1 MVAMLVAYLPVVIF
15 LGLLL
20 LAIISATCIKLRR
33 RQIRQPLLFARIY
46 KVLHWLILN
55 FFRIGCHRA
64 FIAVHILISASC
76 WSAEPFL
83 LLSSWH
89 QVSPDCRD
97 SRVIGI
103 TCAGLEIGLNLYRLL
118 ICGAVEKELRYED
131 ALLRVDA
138 ASVKFMEVTKC
149 NTCGMQFF
157 GNPEN
162 TEGLVGECR
171 AQFVQHFFE
180 AHGDTILPDDFTI
193 ETRTTITSKKNADPG
208 IDRWLDDANNADARE
223 VSPGKNM
230 APNSRGQEFMV
241 HRAMGQPAGLTP
253 FHVHR
258 TTMHHDDPDA
268 SPGAEDD
275 RGP

>member
-1 MVAMLVAYLPVVIF
+1 MVLRFQWVLLTSCCIGTSIMSLASAASYLGGDCATYAPGWASFVVAMLVAYLPVVIF

-162 TEGLVGECR
+162 TEG
-171 AQFVQHFFE
+171 
-180 AHGDTILPDDFTI
+180 
-193 ETRTTITSKKNADPG
+193 
-208 IDRWLDDANNADARE
+208 
-223 VSPGKNM
+223 M
-230 APNSRGQEFMV
+230 
-241 HRAMGQPAGLTP
+241 
-253 FHVHR
+253 
-258 TTMHHDDPDA
+258 
-268 SPGAEDD
+268 
-275 RGP
+275 